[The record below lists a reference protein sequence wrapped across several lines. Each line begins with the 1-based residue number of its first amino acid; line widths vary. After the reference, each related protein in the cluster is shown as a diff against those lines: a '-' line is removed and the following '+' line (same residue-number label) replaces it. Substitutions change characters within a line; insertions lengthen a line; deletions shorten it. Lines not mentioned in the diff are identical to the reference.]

1 MLQTSLMSPASYI
14 KTKLIKAGIS
24 QSDLKREIE
33 KWMSRQNEEGFSF
46 VYISDVLTEKR
57 DVSPKFIERLSIVNL
72 SLRLEINR
80 EYLYYL
86 CGMWPPEM
94 VCMDEDEFNIAISVF
109 KT

>member
-1 MLQTSLMSPASYI
+1 MPPADYI
-14 KTKLIKAGIS
+14 KTKLMEAGVS
-24 QSDLKREIE
+24 QADLKREID
-33 KWMSRQNEEGFSF
+33 KWMSRQNEGGFSA
-46 VYISDVLTEKR
+46 VYIGDVLSGRR
-57 DVSPKFIERLSIVNL
+57 DVNPKFIERLSIVNL